1 MKLCKMIFIYEL
13 EKINYKE
20 VINYIINELRIELV
34 FKDSV
39 HLCLYVCKLVRRV
52 RFLMD
57 KYLKE

>member
-13 EKINYKE
+13 KKINYKE
-20 VINYIINELRIELV
+20 VINYIISKLRIELV

-39 HLCLYVCKLVRRV
+39 YLCMYVCKLVRRV

-57 KYLKE
+57 KYFKE

>member
-1 MKLCKMIFIYEL
+1 MKLCKMTFLSEL

-20 VINYIINELRIELV
+20 VINYIISELRIELV

-39 HLCLYVCKLVRRV
+39 YLCLYVCKLVRRV

-57 KYLKE
+57 KYF

>member
-39 HLCLYVCKLVRRV
+39 YVCIYVN
-52 RFLMD
+52 
-57 KYLKE
+57 

>member
-39 HLCLYVCKLVRRV
+39 YLCSYVCKLVRHV